1 MPVNSVFSSLNISA
15 SGLSVQR
22 QRLDTIARNLANVDT
37 TRTDA
42 GGPYEREIVII
53 SEKQPTTKFQ
63 SILDDLKS
71 QVVMTHREHMS
82 SSYYQRKMEGQ
93 RGGVEVQAVENDNS
107 PPRLKYDPGHPDANE
122 NGYVRMPNINVVT
135 ELVDIMG
142 ASRAYEANLT
152 VIDAAK
158 KIVKKSLEI

>member
-1 MPVNSVFSSLNISA
+1 MN
-15 SGLSVQR
+15 
-22 QRLDTIARNLANVDT
+22 TIAKNLANVDT
-37 TRTDA
+37 TRTEE
-42 GGPYEREIVII
+42 GGPYQREIVII
-53 SEKQPTTKFQ
+53 SEKKSANKFQ

-71 QVVMTHREHMS
+71 QVVQTDQNHME
-82 SSYYQRKMEGQ
+82 SSYYQRKFQGQ
-93 RGGVEVQAVENDNS
+93 QGGAQVEAVEGDNS
-107 PPRLKYDPGHPDANE
+107 PSRLKYDPNHPDANE

-158 KIVKKSLEI
+158 KIVSKSLEI